1 METAFQIL
9 AVALIFNQL
18 WDIKIEL
25 RRRNKLAKEQNEILK
40 KSLKDK

>member
-25 RRRNKLAKEQNEILK
+25 RRRNKLAEEQNEILK